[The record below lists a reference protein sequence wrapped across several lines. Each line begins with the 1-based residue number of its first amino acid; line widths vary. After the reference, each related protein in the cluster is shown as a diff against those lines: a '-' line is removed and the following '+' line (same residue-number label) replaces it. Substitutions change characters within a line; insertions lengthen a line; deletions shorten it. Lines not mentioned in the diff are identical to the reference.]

1 MKPCDEQLKN
11 VINIPK
17 IGMLED
23 KLIQY
28 MDSDS
33 EKFISILLLARQ
45 ASLEPQGTVYILGQ

>member
-1 MKPCDEQLKN
+1 
-11 VINIPK
+11 
-17 IGMLED
+17 MLED

-45 ASLEPQGTVYILGQ
+45 ASLEPQGIVFIFGQ

>member
-1 MKPCDEQLKN
+1 
-11 VINIPK
+11 
-17 IGMLED
+17 MLED

-28 MDSDS
+28 MDSDG

>member
-45 ASLEPQGTVYILGQ
+45 ASLEPQGKVCILGQ